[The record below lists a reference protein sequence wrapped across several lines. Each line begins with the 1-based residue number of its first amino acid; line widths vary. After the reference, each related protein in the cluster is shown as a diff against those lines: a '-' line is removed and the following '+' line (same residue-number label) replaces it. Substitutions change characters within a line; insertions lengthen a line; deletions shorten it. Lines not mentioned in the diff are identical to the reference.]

1 MLAPFTSGCA
11 GLAGGGKS
19 SCPLRQ
25 PDAAAES
32 GRLLAGIYKYNA
44 LRFRGKE
51 DVLLVILICS
61 HLKTVELHFRVALG
75 LFNELIAVDLDTD
88 FLQMEIRQCDGIAV
102 TLDHIR
108 SLLLRRIDIEG
119 GNVYKD
125 LFAKA
130 GGVDP

>member
-1 MLAPFTSGCA
+1 
-11 GLAGGGKS
+11 
-19 SCPLRQ
+19 
-25 PDAAAES
+25 
-32 GRLLAGIYKYNA
+32 
-44 LRFRGKE
+44 
-51 DVLLVILICS
+51 
-61 HLKTVELHFRVALG
+61 
-75 LFNELIAVDLDTD
+75 
-88 FLQMEIRQCDGIAV
+88 MEIRQCDGIAV